1 MKHTYTQDEQ
11 IDCIVEYDVIANEQP
26 LRVEECH
33 SYHYFDDSDYEVD
46 LKKVYIE
53 IKGVQIDIT
62 DRLTKEEKQ
71 KIEDSIEPNIDL

>member
-1 MKHTYTQDEQ
+1 MKHNYTLDEQ
-11 IDCIVEYDVIANEQP
+11 IDCIVEYELNADIQP

-33 SYHYFDDSDYEVD
+33 GYHYFDDSSYEVN
-46 LKKVYIE
+46 LTKVYIE
-53 IKGVQIDIT
+53 VSGVQIDIT

>member
-33 SYHYFDDSDYEVD
+33 GYHYFDDSDFEVTVT
-46 LKKVYIE
+46 KVYIE
-53 IKGVQIDIT
+53 IAGVQFDIT
-62 DRLTKEEKQ
+62 DRLRAEEIKA
-71 KIEDSIEPNIDL
+71 IEDSIEPNIDL

>member
-1 MKHTYTQDEQ
+1 MKYTETQEEI
-11 IDCIVEYDVIANEQP
+11 IDCFVKYDVHCNEVP
-26 LRVEECH
+26 LRVEEGH
-33 SYHYFDDSDYEVD
+33 GYHYFDDSDYEVD

-71 KIEDSIEPNIDL
+71 RIEDSIEPNIDL